1 MSMLRTLFLS
11 LSLCVSQLAFSW
23 GEFEHMVATDLA
35 LEKLPVSVKSPI
47 EQDAYAL
54 LRQQETDR
62 RLYLRRNFEGTSPL
76 AKVAL
81 FADSYRSLSVEE
93 LYQQFGSSIPSS
105 FVASQNEDTSS
116 WHYKDRP
123 YYTTLTTSL
132 LDGAQCDLEQDRNI
146 SWALENLI
154 QAFKDADNDAD
165 RQLALALIVHFVV
178 DAHQPLHATT
188 QVDEDCD
195 TDRGGND
202 FCVEYRVNGL
212 TCETNLHS
220 YWDNA
225 LGFFDSYGSVGEA
238 IEFVELVEVDPVR
251 AQVLDPE
258 EWLLEGFR
266 YARFVYSIKD
276 GSGGDQFYTHDG
288 QVISYERLALA
299 ADRLARI
306 LEGLY

>member
-1 MSMLRTLFLS
+1 
-11 LSLCVSQLAFSW
+11 
-23 GEFEHMVATDLA
+23 
-35 LEKLPVSVKSPI
+35 
-47 EQDAYAL
+47 
-54 LRQQETDR
+54 
-62 RLYLRRNFEGTSPL
+62 
-76 AKVAL
+76 
-81 FADSYRSLSVEE
+81 
-93 LYQQFGSSIPSS
+93 
-105 FVASQNEDTSS
+105 
-116 WHYKDRP
+116 
-123 YYTTLTTSL
+123 
-132 LDGAQCDLEQDRNI
+132 
-146 SWALENLI
+146 
-154 QAFKDADNDAD
+154 
-165 RQLALALIVHFVV
+165 
-178 DAHQPLHATT
+178 
-188 QVDEDCD
+188 
-195 TDRGGND
+195 
-202 FCVEYRVNGL
+202 L

>member
-1 MSMLRTLFLS
+1 MSILRALFLS
-11 LSLCVSQLAFSW
+11 LSLCVSPLAFSW

-35 LEKLPVSVKSPI
+35 LEKLPVSTRSRI

-54 LRQQETDR
+54 LRKQETDR

-76 AKVAL
+76 AKVSL
-81 FADSYRSLSVEE
+81 FADSYRNLSVED
-93 LYQQFGSSIPSS
+93 LYQQFGSSVPSS
-105 FVASQNEDTSS
+105 LEVSRQEDTSS

-123 YYTTLTTSL
+123 YYTTLTASL

-154 QAFKDADNDAD
+154 RAFKDADNDAD

-188 QVDEDCD
+188 QVDEDCE
-195 TDRGGND
+195 TDRGGNN

-212 TCETNLHS
+212 TCETNLHA

-238 IEFVELVEVDPVR
+238 IEFVQLVEVDPVQ
-251 AQVLDPE
+251 AKELDPE

-266 YARFVYSIKD
+266 HARFIYSIKD

-299 ADRLARI
+299 ADRLA
-306 LEGLY
+306 LVLQDLY